1 MNPYTKRE
9 YPIDGYYKHHIDADR
24 EESVRL
30 EGTVHGKEN
39 IMARYDAYKVI
50 YNYETITEDTSLPLG
65 MPHTPNDNN
74 EYLLNSTVYAI
85 QPEKTIFVAQ
95 KSREDPTMGL
105 WTFEGY
111 DADSKVV
118 NEENLGQRYPN
129 NWRRRIRFIGKWKW
143 SDTTEVPWY
152 YDIYYETFD
161 KTTGKSEWKLFKE
174 ARGGKKN
181 YDQEVKISPDDFN
194 GTDMERPD
202 ITGNQNEILGTH
214 YVFDETYGSHRLSAN
229 AIDAIQ
235 TNPLKIYYRA
245 AQHNV
250 TYEYEGTVPNG
261 AAALAK
267 NFWLNRRR

>member
-1 MNPYTKRE
+1 
-9 YPIDGYYKHHIDADR
+9 
-24 EESVRL
+24 
-30 EGTVHGKEN
+30 
-39 IMARYDAYKVI
+39 
-50 YNYETITEDTSLPLG
+50 
-65 MPHTPNDNN
+65 
-74 EYLLNSTVYAI
+74 
-85 QPEKTIFVAQ
+85 
-95 KSREDPTMGL
+95 MGL

-118 NEENLGQRYPN
+118 NDENLCAPGIYK
-129 NWRRRIRFIGKWKW
+129 RRIEFIGKWKW
-143 SDTTEVPWY
+143 NDTTEVPWY

-174 ARGGKKN
+174 ASGGKKN

-261 AAALAK
+261 AAALPQQ
-267 NFWLNRRR
+267 NRNPIPHPSKLRRSLLWRGMFSPDGR